1 MHANRRPVSHLP
13 PAEAWGSADVHLYDR
28 TTKSPGLSFYDPNM
42 IPREDKGEPDL
53 NAAFMNS
60 CPTLVFEIALSQD
73 ARRLGSDCA
82 RWIGASKGAVKMAIA
97 TFIQNALADD
107 DILETIKLS
116 VWTLR
121 EFIENDET
129 TEEQLCGFL
138 RRTDGHSDED
148 DVSPLVDEYFFS
160 LRESEHKIS
169 TWRVGRTEAEVS
181 LFEYIN

>member
-1 MHANRRPVSHLP
+1 MTGIKNICLSNLVATPTVFYTLYLIPCMQIGVRHPISPLLRHG
-13 PAEAWGSADVHLYDR
+13 GSADVHLYDR
-28 TTKSPGLSFYDPNM
+28 TTKSAGLSFYDPNM
-42 IPREDKGEPDL
+42 IPREDEDEHDL

-97 TFIQNALADD
+97 TSIQNSSADD
-107 DILETIKLS
+107 DIMETIKLS

-129 TEEQLCGFL
+129 TEKAAMW
-138 RRTDGHSDED
+138 
-148 DVSPLVDEYFFS
+148 VSQEN
-160 LRESEHKIS
+160 R
-169 TWRVGRTEAEVS
+169 WA
-181 LFEYIN
+181 